1 MKTSHLLPTLSLS
14 LVPALLFASPEITS
28 HVISGGGG
36 AASAASVEL
45 HGTLGQPVAGVS
57 ATGDTVLSAGFW
69 NVTLEVVV
77 DPESFQNWMDNLD
90 PADQPPLGQR
100 GPGDTPAGDG
110 VANLLKYAFGLLPMV
125 PAADAQPKLVGV
137 EGNLALEFSR
147 DPDANVSYLLQG
159 STDLEDWAEVTIDE
173 ENTAPLPD
181 EREFVQMVTD
191 QSVAQEDR
199 YFLRLRV
206 SEP

>member
-1 MKTSHLLPTLSLS
+1 MKTSHVLPTLGL
-14 LVPALLFASPEITS
+14 ALLPAFLSASPEITS

-36 AASAASVEL
+36 AASAGSVEL

-57 ATGDTVLSAGFW
+57 ASDNSVLSAGFW

-77 DPESFQNWMDNLD
+77 DPESFQNWMDNLA
-90 PADQPPLGQR
+90 PADQPPPDQR
-100 GPGDTPAGDG
+100 GPQDTPAGDG
-110 VANLLKYAFGLLPMV
+110 VANLLKYAFGLMPME

-137 EGNLALEFSR
+137 EGNLALEFAHN
-147 DPDANVSYLLQG
+147 PEANVGYLLQG
-159 STDLEDWAEVTIDE
+159 SSDLENWTDVTIDA
-173 ENTAPLPD
+173 ENTAPLPN

-191 QSVAQEDR
+191 HPVAQEDR

>member
-1 MKTSHLLPTLSLS
+1 MKPSHFIPTLALALFPAFLS
-14 LVPALLFASPEITS
+14 ASTEITS

-36 AASAASVEL
+36 TASAGSVEL

-57 ATGDTVLSAGFW
+57 ATDSSVLSAGFW
-69 NVTLEVVV
+69 NITLEVVV
-77 DPESFQNWMDNLD
+77 DPESFQNWMDNL
-90 PADQPPLGQR
+90 PPGDQPPVGQR
-100 GPGDTPAGDG
+100 GPQDTPAGDG

-137 EGNLALEFSR
+137 GGNLSLEFSR
-147 DPDANVSYLLQG
+147 NPGANVSYLLQG
-159 STDLEDWAEVTIDE
+159 SDDLEDWTEVTIDS
-173 ENTAPLPD
+173 ENTAPLPE

-191 QSVAQEDR
+191 HPVASEDR